1 MGSALQAAGMLRYI
15 KTQLNKIGDQ
25 QQYLDHQLMDAI
37 TPTVDINIIKNL
49 IERKANVCA
58 KNNTQATALHK
69 SVQYGRKDLAEL
81 LLDENAEID
90 AQNASRWTALHT
102 SIIYPHIGT
111 MELLLDK
118 KADVYKQD
126 YNGQTPLHLALLLPQ
141 ETRLKI
147 CRLLI
152 IDREL
157 FLSLI
162 HFTLLPRELI
172 TMVISYIGPVPNT
185 QLINQQDNAGKTAL
199 HYAVDYDDH
208 EVMRLLLEYKANP
221 ALKTKSGQFV
231 FNHPFF
237 TAKTLKIMQEF
248 FPKFQQG
255 NV

>member
-15 KTQLNKIGDQ
+15 QTQLNKIGDQ

-69 SVQYGRKDLAEL
+69 SVQYSRKDLAEL
-81 LLDENAEID
+81 LLEKNAEID

-102 SIIYPHIGT
+102 SLIYPHVGT

-126 YNGQTPLHLALLLPQ
+126 YNGQTPLHLALLLSH
-141 ETRLKI
+141 ENKKLEI

-152 IDREL
+152 DREL
-157 FLSLI
+157 FFSLI
-162 HFTLLPRELI
+162 QSTLFPKELI

-185 QLINQQDNAGKTAL
+185 QLINQQDNVGKTAL
-199 HYAVDYDDH
+199 HYAIDYDDD
-208 EVMRLLLEYKANP
+208 EVMRLLLENKADP
-221 ALKTKSGQFV
+221 ALKTKRGRTV
-231 FNHPFF
+231 FDHPFF
-237 TAKTLKIMQEF
+237 TAKTLHVMQKF
-248 FPKFQQG
+248 FPKFQQRS
-255 NV
+255 V